1 MATASKHTPAK
12 GNSNKNDAIM
22 LLKSDHDVV
31 RDLFKQFEELID
43 DEAGAKQKEEIARR
57 VCNKLKVHSQI
68 EEEIFYPAVRA
79 AIDNDELMDEAEVEH
94 EGVQTLIAQIEAMVP
109 GDDLYDA
116 KVVVLGE
123 EVEHH
128 IQVEEDEIF
137 PLVKKAKL
145 DMLDLGM
152 QMFERKMEL
161 IAWLDKS
168 DESDDMGTPHT
179 GKKKIKPTQGRP
191 LS

>member
-12 GNSNKNDAIM
+12 GSSNKNDAIA
-22 LLKSDHDVV
+22 LIKSDHDMV
-31 RDLFKQFEELID
+31 RDLFKQFEELME
-43 DEAGAKQKEEIARR
+43 DEDGAQQKEEIARR
-57 VCNKLKVHSQI
+57 VCNALKVHAQI

-79 AIDNDELMDEAEVEH
+79 AIDNDDLMDEAEVEH
-94 EGVQTLIAQIEAMVP
+94 EAVDALIGQIEAMVP

-128 IQVEEDEIF
+128 IQEEEDEMF

-145 DMLDLGM
+145 DTLDLGM
-152 QMFERKMEL
+152 QMIERKIEL
-161 IAWLDKS
+161 IAELGKP

-179 GKKKIKPTQGRP
+179 GKKKSKPVQGRS
-191 LS
+191 LT